1 MSTPVEL
8 YIQLGRSTRVLRM
21 KKEVVR
27 QTGVG
32 RWQTKGLQRTCFNHL
47 SLSYYSFPLAT
58 RNRNAVAPGTLWHL
72 MLPVQ
77 HDAVDRMQEAH
88 GYQRR
93 NLGSAFAKDYNEVQ
107 RSIKINQLQ
116 ITDYHD
122 IYNISWFMIIMV
134 SHGVSLSV
142 IVSLWQL
149 TFKGSWLWFRVH
161 WPAACSSVA
170 LLAIHLHDNA
180 AAANAAVKA
189 TGQVR
194 PKSLPW
200 PCHQHLSVVD
210 LDRESSLLEQV
221 ELQKVDVIWRSCSH
235 EIEQIQSNHN
245 SNQRNPGH
253 ADTGVDLA
261 FA

>member
-32 RWQTKGLQRTCFNHL
+32 RGQTKGLQRTCFNHL

-122 IYNISWFMIIMV
+122 IYIIY
-134 SHGVSLSV
+134 
-142 IVSLWQL
+142 
-149 TFKGSWLWFRVH
+149 
-161 WPAACSSVA
+161 
-170 LLAIHLHDNA
+170 HD
-180 AAANAAVKA
+180 
-189 TGQVR
+189 
-194 PKSLPW
+194 S
-200 PCHQHLSVVD
+200 
-210 LDRESSLLEQV
+210 
-221 ELQKVDVIWRSCSH
+221 
-235 EIEQIQSNHN
+235 
-245 SNQRNPGH
+245 
-253 ADTGVDLA
+253 
-261 FA
+261 